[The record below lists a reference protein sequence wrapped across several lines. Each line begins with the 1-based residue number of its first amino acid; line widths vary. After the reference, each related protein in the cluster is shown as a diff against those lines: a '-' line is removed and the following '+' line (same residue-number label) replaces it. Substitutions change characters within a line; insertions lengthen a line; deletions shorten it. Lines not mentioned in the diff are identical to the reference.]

1 MGLGSD
7 EAWLYMPCPV
17 TSTGCASNYRSASN
31 WYHRYCEGMLKIDT
45 SLDILCDDCG
55 TAKDWKDWRFKCG
68 NENHKFYEYAT
79 DELDFI
85 HALGTAMSLKAHS
98 PEKRRVVMKIINKIS
113 DTVYKNFERRF
124 GKEMSEESNNENQ
137 DIECDKDQSN
147 EKDNIGNIKDDEIKM
162 LTEN

>member
-113 DTVYKNFERRF
+113 
-124 GKEMSEESNNENQ
+124 GSL
-137 DIECDKDQSN
+137 C
-147 EKDNIGNIKDDEIKM
+147 
-162 LTEN
+162 